1 MSSAR
6 KDKNVA
12 ALLALFFG
20 GIGAHKFYLGQPGWG
35 IVYLLFFWTFIPSIA
50 AVIEFIL
57 LAVMDQEAF
66 DRRFNGS
73 REIEARVVPVAMLP
87 PGAGQARRAASHA
100 SVADVADQIRKLHEL
115 RVAGLLTD
123 EEFERQKAKL
133 LDAM

>member
-1 MSSAR
+1 MTTAR

-35 IVYLLFFWTFIPSIA
+35 IIYLLFFWTFIPSIA

-73 REIEARVVPVAMLP
+73 RELGPRVVPVAMLP
-87 PGAGQARRAASHA
+87 PAGMAAPGPSNHA
-100 SVADVADQIRKLHEL
+100 SVADVAEQIRKLHEL

-123 EEFERQKAKL
+123 DEFERQKSKL
-133 LDAM
+133 LDAL